1 LIILNFIIMKLK
13 TYILPVAA
21 LFMIGLA
28 GCNKGKLTP
37 PPQTNLSPADAFST
51 PTRILQEVM
60 GVYSGMKAGNFLGGR
75 AIVYNDVRG
84 EDWLNI
90 TGNGVTAVGV
100 WNFSI
105 TSTDNQTENMWGAG
119 YAAINRANIV
129 LKGLDDNPTVITA
142 SQADKY
148 RGEARFCRAL
158 SYFYLLNLYEKKPF
172 NADAGASP
180 GLPLR
185 LIAYTT
191 PEGSAMPRSTVA
203 QVYQQM
209 IDDLNYAETN
219 LPATYP
225 AGSDSIVTRAHKNA
239 AIALK
244 TRIYLHMG
252 RYNDVITEANKIVPL
267 VAPFQAPVG
276 GIRHRLNPSFS
287 AVFRAPYYETAPN
300 HTTGAGFPEVI
311 FSLPMLNTNGPGT
324 QNGLALYHNAEF
336 ALNPSAIMADAGWL
350 ATDDRKKLIVGTAAP
365 FRYSKFNDDNNNYV
379 PIIRYSEV
387 MLNLAEALARNNA
400 AVDARALALLNAV
413 RQRSDATVTLVP
425 ATQTAL
431 INAILNERRIE
442 LLGEGFRSLDIMRQY
457 ITFPAK
463 GSVAAVP
470 TTAQSYVWPIPA
482 SELLYN
488 SQMTTN

>member
-1 LIILNFIIMKLK
+1 MRLKIFIPAL
-13 TYILPVAA
+13 AA
-21 LFMIGLA
+21 VLFFGLQS
-28 GCNKGKLTP
+28 CNKGKLTP
-37 PPQTNLSPADAFST
+37 PPQTNLSPNDAFST

-60 GVYSGMKAGNFLGGR
+60 GVYSGIKSGQFLGGR

-105 TSTDNQTENMWGAG
+105 TSTDNQTENMWNAG
-119 YAAINRANIV
+119 YQAINRANIL
-129 LKGLDDNPTVITA
+129 LKGIDDNPSVISTA
-142 SQADKY
+142 LANNY

-185 LIAYTT
+185 ITAYTT
-191 PEGSAMPRSTVA
+191 PEGAAMSRSTVA
-203 QVYQQM
+203 QVYAQ
-209 IDDLNYAETN
+209 IIEDLNFAETN
-219 LPATYP
+219 LPASY
-225 AGSDSIVTRAHKNA
+225 AGTNDSNVVRAHKNS

-244 TRIYLHMG
+244 TRAYLHMG
-252 RYNDVITEANKIVPL
+252 RYADVITEANKIVPL

-276 GIRHRLNPSFS
+276 GVRHRLS
-287 AVFRAPYYETAPN
+287 ATFTPVFRSPYTDLES
-300 HTTGAGFPEVI
+300 I
-311 FSLPMLNTNGPGT
+311 FSMPMLNTNGPGT

-336 ALNPSAIMADAGWL
+336 ALNPSGIMADANWK
-350 ATDDRKKLIVGTAAP
+350 AADARRTLIVGTAAP
-365 FRYSKFNDDNNNYV
+365 FRYSKYNDDNNNYV
-379 PIIRYSEV
+379 AILRYAEV
-387 MLNLAEALARNNA
+387 MLNLAEALARTNP
-400 AVDARALALLNAV
+400 AVDARAVALLNAV
-413 RQRSDATVTLVP
+413 RQRSDATTTFAP
-425 ATQTAL
+425 ATQADL
-431 INAILNERRIE
+431 INLILNERRIE

-470 TTAQSYVWPIPA
+470 NTAQAYVWPIPA